1 MKGLWTFLLLFVL
14 LTFGCASA
22 QPNIAPAKTPAMVI
36 KEMGS
41 STTALVLRHGDD
53 VFVYCTA
60 VWVSERTIL
69 TAHHCVEGAAT
80 QWAKDHKKKGV
91 DKSESEEDED
101 DEDSIQLPKLMGFK
115 MYYVVQGEV
124 QGVGN
129 EPSATHL
136 ATVALLDKK
145 HDLALLKVDGNVI
158 PPHTIA
164 KLAATSPEI
173 GEHVYI
179 LGHVRGLYWSHIEG
193 VVSSSRE
200 DVPVRGLGIHGP
212 FLQISGPVF
221 YGNSGGGAFNT
232 KGELVGIASFMYRAP
247 QTTMFIH
254 LDAIKNF
261 LKVN

>member
-1 MKGLWTFLLLFVL
+1 MIS
-14 LTFGCASA
+14 GCASSLPTPKADPVKIQA
-22 QPNIAPAKTPAMVI
+22 QVI
-36 KEMGS
+36 KEMGT
-41 STTALVLRHGDD
+41 STAALVLRHGDD

-80 QWAKDHKKKGV
+80 QWAKDHSKKN
-91 DKSESEEDED
+91 SD
-101 DEDSIQLPKLMGFK
+101 DDDDDDDDIQLPKLMGFK
-115 MYYVVQGEV
+115 MYYTVQGEV
-124 QGVGN
+124 EGVGR

-136 ATVALLDKK
+136 ATVALLDKT
-145 HDLALLKVDGNVI
+145 HDLALLKVEGKVI
-158 PPHTIA
+158 PPHTVA
-164 KLAATSPEI
+164 KLADAAPEV

-179 LGHVRGLYWSHIEG
+179 LGHVKGLYWSHIEG
-193 VVSSSRE
+193 VVSATRD
-200 DVPVRGLGIHGP
+200 DVPSMNLKIHGP

-254 LDAIKNF
+254 LNAIKSF